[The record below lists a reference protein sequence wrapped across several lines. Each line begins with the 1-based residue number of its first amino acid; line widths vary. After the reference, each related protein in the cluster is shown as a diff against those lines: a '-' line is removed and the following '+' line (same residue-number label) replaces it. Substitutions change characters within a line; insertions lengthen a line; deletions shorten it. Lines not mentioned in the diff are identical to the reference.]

1 MYTGENWVIYQ
12 NSIIYDTNDK
22 LLLIVVE
29 LGENVLYEKNAK
41 HYKRTKYYIAN
52 SMHWAILTPS
62 LLCRHFY
69 LIAVIKCC
77 GRLSNPFPPSFVH
90 VVCTRLLSKIK

>member
-29 LGENVLYEKNAK
+29 LGENVLYEKKNAK
-41 HYKRTKYYIAN
+41 HTKEQHTI
-52 SMHWAILTPS
+52 
-62 LLCRHFY
+62 
-69 LIAVIKCC
+69 
-77 GRLSNPFPPSFVH
+77 
-90 VVCTRLLSKIK
+90 